1 MSLPG
6 DQVSV
11 KVVPRTRALVPLKGL
26 ESKIKYVA
34 GKSRFTYEQIL
45 AYIQGIMNETL
56 ELTIKEVEV
65 WIDEFVPK
73 RSGDLRESLKKFL
86 NKSKPPPTTVGE
98 LRNVRLILG
107 AGADVKYAKYV
118 IEMTDAMV
126 QHEATWF
133 EHSGKRAYSK
143 GERVLLDDPN
153 ARGKFFEMMG
163 PYGIERLRMN
173 LTKIKWVRMKSA

>member
-11 KVVPRTRALVPLKGL
+11 KVVPRTRVVVPIKDID
-26 ESKIKYVA
+26 IKYVI
-34 GKSRFTYEQIL
+34 GKSKLTYQ
-45 AYIQGIMNETL
+45 QVVDFIMNIMNKTL
-56 ELTIKEVEV
+56 ELTIEEVEE

-73 RSGDLRESLKKFL
+73 RSGDLRESLKEFL

-107 AGADVKYAKYV
+107 AGKDVKYAKYV

-126 QHEATWF
+126 QHDATWH

-143 GERVLLDDPN
+143 GERVFLDDPQ
-153 ARGKFFEMMG
+153 ARGGFFPMMII
-163 PYGIERLRMN
+163 YARERLRMN
-173 LTKIKWVRMKSA
+173 LSKIKWLHIKSG

>member
-6 DQVSV
+6 DQVSI
-11 KVVPRTRALVPLKGL
+11 KVVPRTRAYIPIKELD
-26 ESKIKYVA
+26 IKYVI
-34 GKSRFTYEQIL
+34 GKSKLTYEQVVEFIMD
-45 AYIQGIMNETL
+45 IMNETL
-56 ELTIKEVEV
+56 ELTIKEIEE

-73 RSGDLRESLKKFL
+73 RSGDLREDLKEFL

-107 AGADVKYAKYV
+107 AGKDVKYAKYV

-126 QHEATWF
+126 QHDATWF

-143 GERVLLDDPN
+143 GERVFLDDPH
-153 ARGKFFEMMG
+153 ARGKFFEMMVI
-163 PYGIERLRMN
+163 YGIERLRMN
-173 LTKIKWVRMKSA
+173 LSKIKWIKTKNG